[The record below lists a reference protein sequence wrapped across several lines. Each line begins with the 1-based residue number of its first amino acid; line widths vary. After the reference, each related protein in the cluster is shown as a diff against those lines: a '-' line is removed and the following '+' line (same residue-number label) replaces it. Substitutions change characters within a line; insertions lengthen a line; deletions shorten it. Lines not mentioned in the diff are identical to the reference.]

1 MAKIPPELSVSA
13 FPLAPVLLGTTS
25 VLALFGIG
33 GFSTLT
39 TVVALAQ
46 AGLATGVGFWQ
57 AQQSR
62 KLQRDI
68 HALQSTEANTIATG
82 RDEALE
88 NLCVAVL
95 PVWSEQIEAARSH
108 TEQEIVSLTSRFAEL
123 AGRIESVA
131 GNDQGSGD
139 RLVNLMATSQN
150 QLDGILRSLREALS
164 SKSALLNEINGL
176 AALTEELK
184 NMAKDVGDVARQTNL
199 LALNA
204 AIEAARAGEAGRG
217 FAVVADEVRKLS
229 TLSGNTG
236 QKIGETVETVN
247 GAIART
253 LELSQLHAERDT
265 GTLNTSGQTIEQVI
279 GAFGGTTRDVVERSD
294 ALANNAS
301 AVGGAIADVL
311 VALQFQDRVSQMLGH
326 IRDDQARLERL
337 VVERRALAARGE
349 PLPALDTQG
358 WLAELARTYT
368 MAEQVAV
375 HHGKRPAAAAESD
388 ITFF

>member
-1 MAKIPPELSVSA
+1 VERLPSSPS
-13 FPLAPVLLGTTS
+13 LADFTFAPALLGVCGAAAICFAGGLTVTT
-25 VLALFGIG
+25 LALGVAQG
-33 GFSTLT
+33 
-39 TVVALAQ
+39 ALAV
-46 AGLATGVGFWQ
+46 GLAFWQ
-57 AQQSR
+57 LRRAEARQAANSAAQVASQ
-62 KLQRDI
+62 D
-68 HALQSTEANTIATG
+68 AAAG

-88 NLCVAVL
+88 SLCVAIL
-95 PVWSEQIEAARSH
+95 PVWSEQIEAARAH
-108 TEQEIVSLTSRFAEL
+108 TEQEIVSLASRFAEL

-150 QLDGILRSLREALS
+150 QLDGILQSLREALS
-164 SKSALLNEINGL
+164 SKGALLNEINGL

-184 NMAKDVGDVARQTNL
+184 SMAKDVGDVARQTNL

-253 LELSQLHAERDT
+253 LELSQRHAERDT
-265 GTLNTSGQTIEQVI
+265 GTLNNSGQTIEQVI

-301 AVGGAIADVL
+301 AVGGAISEVL

-337 VVERRALAARGE
+337 VVERRALAAAGQ
-349 PLPALDTQG
+349 PLPPLDTQG
-358 WLAELARTYT
+358 WLTELARTYT

>member
-1 MAKIPPELSVSA
+1 MDQVPSSPS
-13 FPLAPVLLGTTS
+13 LADLTFTPALLGACGTAAILFAGGVTSTT
-25 VLALFGIG
+25 LALG
-33 GFSTLT
+33 
-39 TVVALAQ
+39 AAQ
-46 AGLATGVGFWQ
+46 TGLAVGLGFWQ
-57 AQQSR
+57 LRRAQARQ
-62 KLQRDI
+62 DA
-68 HALQSTEANTIATG
+68 HAKSQAFSQPLSGG

-88 NLCVAVL
+88 ALCVAVL
-95 PVWSEQIEAARSH
+95 PVWSEQIEAARAH

-123 AGRIESVA
+123 ADRIHSVA

-139 RLVNLMATSQN
+139 RLVNLMASSQN
-150 QLDGILRSLREALS
+150 QLDGILQSLREALS
-164 SKSALLNEINGL
+164 SKGALLTEVNGL
-176 AALTEELK
+176 AGLTEQLK
-184 NMAKDVGDVARQTNL
+184 SMAKDVGDVARQTNL

-229 TLSGNTG
+229 TLSGDTG

-265 GTLNTSGQTIEQVI
+265 GTLNQSGETIEQVI

-294 ALANNAS
+294 TLAENAT
-301 AVGGAIADVL
+301 AVGGAIAEVL

-337 VVERRALAARGE
+337 VIERRALAASGQ
-349 PLPALDTQG
+349 PLPRLDTQG

-375 HHGKRPAAAAESD
+375 HQGKRPAAAAESD

>member
-1 MAKIPPELSVSA
+1 MDQVPSSPSLVDLTFTPA
-13 FPLAPVLLGTTS
+13 LLGACGTAAILFAGGVTSTT
-25 VLALFGIG
+25 LALG
-33 GFSTLT
+33 
-39 TVVALAQ
+39 AAQ
-46 AGLATGVGFWQ
+46 TGLAVGLGFWQ
-57 AQQSR
+57 LRRAQARQAA
-62 KLQRDI
+62 
-68 HALQSTEANTIATG
+68 HAKSQAFGQPLSGG

-88 NLCVAVL
+88 ALCVAVL
-95 PVWSEQIEAARSH
+95 PVWSEQIEAARAH

-123 AGRIESVA
+123 ADRIHSVA

-139 RLVNLMATSQN
+139 RLVNLMASSQN
-150 QLDGILRSLREALS
+150 QLDGILQSLREALS
-164 SKSALLNEINGL
+164 SKGALLTEVNGL
-176 AALTEELK
+176 AGLTEQLK
-184 NMAKDVGDVARQTNL
+184 SMAKDVGDVARQTNL

-229 TLSGNTG
+229 TLSGDTG

-265 GTLNTSGQTIEQVI
+265 GTLNQSGETIEQVI

-294 ALANNAS
+294 TLAENAT
-301 AVGGAIADVL
+301 AVGGAIAEVL

-337 VVERRALAARGE
+337 VIERRALAASGQ
-349 PLPALDTQG
+349 PLPSLDTQG

-375 HHGKRPAAAAESD
+375 HQGKRPAAAAESD

>member
-1 MAKIPPELSVSA
+1 MEH
-13 FPLAPVLLGTTS
+13 APSSPSLVDFTFTPALLGACGTGAILYAGGVTATTLALS
-25 VLALFGIG
+25 ATQVVLAM
-33 GFSTLT
+33 
-39 TVVALAQ
+39 
-46 AGLATGVGFWQ
+46 GLGFWQ
-57 AQQSR
+57 LRRAQ
-62 KLQRDI
+62 
-68 HALQSTEANTIATG
+68 ALQVERSAGQAIHQSPVSG

-88 NLCVAVL
+88 ALCVAVL
-95 PVWSEQIEAARSH
+95 PVWSEQIEAARVH

-123 AGRIESVA
+123 ADRIHSVA
-131 GNDQGSGD
+131 GNDHGSGD
-139 RLVNLMATSQN
+139 RLVSLMASSQN
-150 QLDGILRSLREALS
+150 QLDGILQSLREALS
-164 SKSALLNEINGL
+164 SKGALLTEVNGL
-176 AALTEELK
+176 AGLTEQLK
-184 NMAKDVGDVARQTNL
+184 SMAKDVGDVARQTNL

-229 TLSGNTG
+229 TLSGDTG

-265 GTLNTSGQTIEQVI
+265 GTLNQSGETIEQVI
-279 GAFGGTTRDVVERSD
+279 GSFGGTTRDVVERSD
-294 ALANNAS
+294 ALADNAA
-301 AVGGAIADVL
+301 AVGGAIAEVL

-337 VVERRALAARGE
+337 VIERRALAASGQ
-349 PLPALDTQG
+349 PLPPLDTKG

-375 HHGKRPAAAAESD
+375 HHGKRPAAAAAESD

>member
-1 MAKIPPELSVSA
+1 VENASSPPSLLD
-13 FPLAPVLLGTTS
+13 FTFAPALLGACGAAAILFTGGLTPTT
-25 VLALFGIG
+25 LALG
-33 GFSTLT
+33 
-39 TVVALAQ
+39 AAQ
-46 AGLATGVGFWQ
+46 GGLAVGLGFWQ
-57 AQQSR
+57 LRRAQARQAEHPVGMLAAQGPAS
-62 KLQRDI
+62 
-68 HALQSTEANTIATG
+68 G

-88 NLCVAVL
+88 ALCVAVL
-95 PVWSEQIEAARSH
+95 PVWSEQIEAARAH

-123 AGRIESVA
+123 AGRIESVT
-131 GNDQGSGD
+131 GNDQGAGD
-139 RLVNLMATSQN
+139 RLVNLMASSQN
-150 QLDGILRSLREALS
+150 QLDGILQSLREALS
-164 SKSALLNEINGL
+164 SKGALLNEVNGL
-176 AALTEELK
+176 AGLTEQLK
-184 NMAKDVGDVARQTNL
+184 SMAKDVGDVARQTNL

-229 TLSGNTG
+229 TLSGDTG

-253 LELSQLHAERDT
+253 LELSQRHAERDT
-265 GTLNTSGQTIEQVI
+265 GTLNQSGETIEQVI

-294 ALANNAS
+294 ALAENAA
-301 AVGGAIADVL
+301 AVGGTIGEVL

-337 VVERRALAARGE
+337 VVERRALAASGQ
-349 PLPALDTQG
+349 PLPPLDTKA
-358 WLAELARTYT
+358 WLAALARTYT

-375 HHGKRPAAAAESD
+375 HHGKRPAATAESD

>member
-1 MAKIPPELSVSA
+1 MATHISDIRVPPFLLTPAVLGATSVFSLFGVAGLSTTTLVLGGVQIALAAGAAIWQYQRAATLQGELQAAQAVGEELS
-13 FPLAPVLLGTTS
+13 LA
-25 VLALFGIG
+25 
-33 GFSTLT
+33 
-39 TVVALAQ
+39 
-46 AGLATGVGFWQ
+46 
-57 AQQSR
+57 
-62 KLQRDI
+62 
-68 HALQSTEANTIATG
+68 

-88 NLCVAVL
+88 NLCIAVL
-95 PVWSEQIEAARSH
+95 PVWSEQIEAARAH

-131 GNDQGSGD
+131 GNDQGGGD
-139 RLVNLMATSQN
+139 RLVNLMAASQN
-150 QLDGILRSLREALS
+150 QLDGILQSLREALS
-164 SKSALLNEINGL
+164 SKGALLNEVNGL
-176 AALTEELK
+176 ASLTEQLK
-184 NMAKDVGDVARQTNL
+184 SMAKDVGDVARQTNL

-229 TLSGNTG
+229 TLSGDTG

-253 LELSQLHAERDT
+253 LELSQRHAERDT
-265 GTLNTSGQTIEQVI
+265 GTLNQSGETIEQVI
-279 GAFGGTTRDVVERSD
+279 GAFGGTTREVVERSD
-294 ALANNAS
+294 ALAENAS
-301 AVGGAIADVL
+301 AVGGAIAEVL

-326 IRDDQARLERL
+326 VRDDQARLERL
-337 VVERRALAARGE
+337 VAERRALAANGQA
-349 PLPALDTQG
+349 LPPLDTKA

-375 HHGKRPAAAAESD
+375 HHGKRPAATAESD

>member
-1 MAKIPPELSVSA
+1 VDQVPSSPS
-13 FPLAPVLLGTTS
+13 LADLTFTPALLGACGTAAILFAGGVTPTT
-25 VLALFGIG
+25 LALG
-33 GFSTLT
+33 
-39 TVVALAQ
+39 AAQ
-46 AGLATGVGFWQ
+46 TGLAVGLGFWQ
-57 AQQSR
+57 LRRAQARQAA
-62 KLQRDI
+62 
-68 HALQSTEANTIATG
+68 HAKSQAFSQPLSGG

-88 NLCVAVL
+88 ALCVAVL
-95 PVWSEQIEAARSH
+95 PVWSEQIEAARAH

-123 AGRIESVA
+123 ADRIHSVA

-139 RLVNLMATSQN
+139 RLVNLMASSQN
-150 QLDGILRSLREALS
+150 QLDGILQSLREALS
-164 SKSALLNEINGL
+164 SKGALLTEVNGL
-176 AALTEELK
+176 AGLTEQLK
-184 NMAKDVGDVARQTNL
+184 SMAKDVGDVARQTNL

-229 TLSGNTG
+229 TLSGDTG

-265 GTLNTSGQTIEQVI
+265 GTLNQSGETIEQVI

-294 ALANNAS
+294 TLAENAT
-301 AVGGAIADVL
+301 AVGGAIAEVL

-337 VVERRALAARGE
+337 VIERRALAASGQ
-349 PLPALDTQG
+349 PLPSLDTQG

-375 HHGKRPAAAAESD
+375 HQGKRPAAAAESD

>member
-1 MAKIPPELSVSA
+1 M
-13 FPLAPVLLGTTS
+13 LGACGTAAILFAGGVTPTT
-25 VLALFGIG
+25 LALG
-33 GFSTLT
+33 
-39 TVVALAQ
+39 AAQ
-46 AGLATGVGFWQ
+46 TGLAVGLGFWQ
-57 AQQSR
+57 LRRAQARQAA
-62 KLQRDI
+62 
-68 HALQSTEANTIATG
+68 HAKSQAFSQPMSGG

-88 NLCVAVL
+88 ALCVAVL
-95 PVWSEQIEAARSH
+95 PVWSEQIEAARAH

-123 AGRIESVA
+123 ADRIHSVA

-139 RLVNLMATSQN
+139 RLVNLMASSQN
-150 QLDGILRSLREALS
+150 QLDGILQSLREAMS
-164 SKSALLNEINGL
+164 SKGALLTEVNGL
-176 AALTEELK
+176 AGLTEQLK
-184 NMAKDVGDVARQTNL
+184 SMAKDVGDVARQTNL

-229 TLSGNTG
+229 TLSGDTG

-253 LELSQLHAERDT
+253 LELSQRHAERDT
-265 GTLNTSGQTIEQVI
+265 GTLNQSGETIEQVI

-294 ALANNAS
+294 TLAENAT
-301 AVGGAIADVL
+301 AVGGAIAEVL

-337 VVERRALAARGE
+337 VIERRALAASGQ
-349 PLPALDTQG
+349 PLPRLDTQG

-375 HHGKRPAAAAESD
+375 HQGKRPAAAADSD

>member
-1 MAKIPPELSVSA
+1 MEH
-13 FPLAPVLLGTTS
+13 APSSPSLIDLTFTPALLGACGTGATLLAGGVTSTTLALS
-25 VLALFGIG
+25 ATQVVLA
-33 GFSTLT
+33 
-39 TVVALAQ
+39 
-46 AGLATGVGFWQ
+46 AGLGFWQ
-57 AQQSR
+57 LRRAQARQAERAAALAVSQSP
-62 KLQRDI
+62 
-68 HALQSTEANTIATG
+68 AGG

-88 NLCVAVL
+88 ALCVAVL
-95 PVWSEQIEAARSH
+95 PVWSEQIEAARAH

-123 AGRIESVA
+123 ADRIHSVA
-131 GNDQGSGD
+131 GADHGSGD
-139 RLVNLMATSQN
+139 RLVNLMASSQN
-150 QLDGILRSLREALS
+150 QLDGILQALREALS
-164 SKSALLNEINGL
+164 SKGALLNEINGL
-176 AALTEELK
+176 AGLTEQLK
-184 NMAKDVGDVARQTNL
+184 SMAKDVGDVARQTNL

-229 TLSGNTG
+229 TLSGDTG

-265 GTLNTSGQTIEQVI
+265 GTLNQSGETIEQVI

-294 ALANNAS
+294 ALADNAT
-301 AVGGAIADVL
+301 AVGGAIAEVL

-337 VVERRALAARGE
+337 VIDRRALAASGQ
-349 PLPALDTQG
+349 PLPSLDTRG
-358 WLAELARTYT
+358 WLADLARTYT

-375 HHGKRPAAAAESD
+375 HHGKRPAAAPAESD

>member
-1 MAKIPPELSVSA
+1 M
-13 FPLAPVLLGTTS
+13 APVLLGTTS
-25 VLALFGIG
+25 VVALFGIG
-33 GFSTLT
+33 GFTTLT
-39 TVVALAQ
+39 AVAALVQ
-46 AGLATGVGFWQ
+46 AGLATGLGVWQ
-57 AQQSR
+57 VKQSQT
-62 KLQRDI
+62 LQREI
-68 HALQSTEANTIATG
+68 HALQTVEADSMAG

-88 NLCVAVL
+88 NLCVAIL

-131 GNDQGSGD
+131 GTDQGSGD

-150 QLDGILRSLREALS
+150 QLDGILQSLREALS
-164 SKSALLNEINGL
+164 SKGALLNEINGL

-184 NMAKDVGDVARQTNL
+184 SMAKDVGDVARQTNL

-253 LELSQLHAERDT
+253 LELSHLHAERDT
-265 GTLNTSGQTIEQVI
+265 GTLNDSGQTIEQVI

-301 AVGGAIADVL
+301 AVGGAIAEVL

-326 IRDDQARLERL
+326 IRDDQGRLERL
-337 VVERRALAARGE
+337 VVERRTLAARGQ
-349 PLPALDTQG
+349 PLPPLDTQA
-358 WLAELARTYT
+358 WLADLARTYT

>member
-1 MAKIPPELSVSA
+1 MT
-13 FPLAPVLLGTTS
+13 PVILGATS
-25 VLALFGIG
+25 VCSLFGVAG
-33 GFSTLT
+33 LSTTTLT
-39 TVVALAQ
+39 LGGVQVALAAGAAVWQHRRAATLQ
-46 AGLATGVGFWQ
+46 AELEAAQAAGQELSLA
-57 AQQSR
+57 
-62 KLQRDI
+62 
-68 HALQSTEANTIATG
+68 

-95 PVWSEQIEAARSH
+95 PVWSEQIEAARAH

-123 AGRIESVA
+123 AGRIENVA
-131 GNDQGSGD
+131 GNDQGGGD
-139 RLVNLMATSQN
+139 RLVNLMAASQN
-150 QLDGILRSLREALS
+150 QLDGILQSLREALS
-164 SKSALLNEINGL
+164 SKGALLNEVNGL
-176 AALTEELK
+176 ASLTEQLK
-184 NMAKDVGDVARQTNL
+184 SMAKDVGDVARQTNL

-229 TLSGNTG
+229 TLSGDTG

-253 LELSQLHAERDT
+253 LELSQRHAERDT
-265 GTLNTSGQTIEQVI
+265 GTLNQSGETIEQVI
-279 GAFGGTTRDVVERSD
+279 GAFGGTTREVVERSD
-294 ALANNAS
+294 ALAENAS
-301 AVGGAIADVL
+301 AVGGAIAEVL

-326 IRDDQARLERL
+326 VRDDQARLERL
-337 VVERRALAARGE
+337 VAERRALAASGQA
-349 PLPALDTQG
+349 LPPLDTKA

-375 HHGKRPAAAAESD
+375 HHGKRAAAPAESD

>member
-1 MAKIPPELSVSA
+1 VEHAPSSPSLVDSTFTPAVLGA
-13 FPLAPVLLGTTS
+13 CGTAAVLFTGGVTPTTLALGTAQA
-25 VLALFGIG
+25 VLA
-33 GFSTLT
+33 
-39 TVVALAQ
+39 V
-46 AGLATGVGFWQ
+46 GLGFWQ
-57 AQQSR
+57 LRRAQARQAA
-62 KLQRDI
+62 
-68 HALQSTEANTIATG
+68 HAQGQPLSHPLSSG

-88 NLCVAVL
+88 ALCVAVL
-95 PVWSEQIEAARSH
+95 PVWSEQIEAARAH

-123 AGRIESVA
+123 ADRIHSVA

-139 RLVNLMATSQN
+139 RLVNLMASSQN
-150 QLDGILRSLREALS
+150 QLDGILQSLREALS
-164 SKSALLNEINGL
+164 SKGALLTEVNGL
-176 AALTEELK
+176 AGLTEQLK
-184 NMAKDVGDVARQTNL
+184 SMAKDVGDVARQTNL

-229 TLSGNTG
+229 TLSGDTG

-253 LELSQLHAERDT
+253 LELSQRHAERDT
-265 GTLNTSGQTIEQVI
+265 GTLNQSGETIEQVI

-294 ALANNAS
+294 TLAENAT
-301 AVGGAIADVL
+301 AVGGAIAEVL

-337 VVERRALAARGE
+337 VIERRALAASGQ
-349 PLPALDTQG
+349 PLPRLDTQG

-375 HHGKRPAAAAESD
+375 HQGKRPAAAADSD